1 MWMTPKEIYTKTQSG
16 ENLQI
21 KGSDKQMI
29 TTETRQM
36 SFNDIQDKTK
46 IRYIQILNRLD
57 KPKTAKEL
65 AVELFDLGFTPSTE
79 RNYTAPRL
87 TELEKMGYVK
97 AVDKKKCEYT
107 GKTVAVYE
115 RTQSGFEAINY
126 QHIPRI
132 DQEAIMQEKCS
143 KCDSEELFVEIQGNR
158 RGLYC
163 GKCGKWQKWITK
175 QELQIAKFKGYKI
188 LGIQEKIEY
197 EQIQK

>member
-1 MWMTPKEIYTKTQSG
+1 MWTTPKEIYTKTWSG
-16 ENLQI
+16 ENLYI

-65 AVELFDLGFTPSTE
+65 AVELFDLGFIPSTE

-97 AVDKKKCEYT
+97 AVDKKKCEY
-107 GKTVAVYE
+107 
-115 RTQSGFEAINY
+115 QS
-126 QHIPRI
+126 
-132 DQEAIMQEKCS
+132 
-143 KCDSEELFVEIQGNR
+143 
-158 RGLYC
+158 
-163 GKCGKWQKWITK
+163 
-175 QELQIAKFKGYKI
+175 
-188 LGIQEKIEY
+188 
-197 EQIQK
+197 